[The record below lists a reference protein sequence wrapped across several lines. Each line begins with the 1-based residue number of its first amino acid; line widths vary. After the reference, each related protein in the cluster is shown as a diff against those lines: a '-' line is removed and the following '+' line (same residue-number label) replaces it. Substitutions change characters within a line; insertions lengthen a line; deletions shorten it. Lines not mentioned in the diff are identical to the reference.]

1 MKLAITG
8 VGIVSPLGN
17 TLSENINNLKAMQ
30 VPIQDYRPQGHFSDW
45 ILNVKKAFHCNY
57 EDVDLTDLIKARL
70 ISALVASSFTSNSS
84 SFDKSFDDNPK

>member
-17 TLSENINNLKAMQ
+17 TLSDNIENLKAMQ

-45 ILNVKKAFHCNY
+45 ILEVKKFLSNPRPIPTAFV
-57 EDVDLTDLIKARL
+57 ELLLTGKSLI
-70 ISALVASSFTSNSS
+70 
-84 SFDKSFDDNPK
+84 NPN

>member
-17 TLSENINNLKAMQ
+17 SLSENIQNLKALQ

-45 ILNVKKAFHCNY
+45 IKC
-57 EDVDLTDLIKARL
+57 
-70 ISALVASSFTSNSS
+70 
-84 SFDKSFDDNPK
+84 